1 MSGAEVEVRQELP
14 KQHLGNFLRS
24 MLRQPFQVGALSPS
38 SRHLANT
45 LVRGMEP
52 GSRVIELGAG
62 TGAVT
67 RAILDAGVHARDL
80 TLVEMDEEFATLL
93 EEQFPDTNVVRA
105 NAVSLRRYLCPNA
118 EPADFVVSGL
128 PLLLFPERAKLRIL
142 SQVFKSLRED
152 GCLYQFTYGFGCPIN
167 RSTLKMLGLKASLT
181 EFTVRNFPPA
191 FTYRIAK
198 A

>member
-1 MSGAEVEVRQELP
+1 MSGAEVDVRQELP
-14 KQHLGNFLRS
+14 KQHFSGFLRS
-24 MLRQPFQVGALSPS
+24 MVRQPLQVGALSPS

-67 RAILDAGVHARDL
+67 RAILDAGVRANDL
-80 TLVEMDEEFATLL
+80 TLIEMDEKFAALL
-93 EEQFPDTNVVRA
+93 EKQFPDTNVVRA
-105 NAVSLRRYLCPNA
+105 NAVSLRRYLCPKA

-128 PLLLFPERAKLRIL
+128 PLLLFPERTKLRIL

-152 GCLYQFTYGFGCPIN
+152 GCLYQFTYGLRCPIN
-167 RSTLKMLGLKASLT
+167 RSTLRILGLRASLT

-191 FTYRIAK
+191 FTYRIAR